1 MGNKQSN
8 DQAKNAFNPAT
19 IKRTFQPVEKAL
31 RPLGDKNV
39 LKDGVGIGIGGLGS
53 VLKQGATLGGKILN
67 NDIVRGGALL
77 LGPEAVAGLAGAT
90 VAVKGGELIGNGLE
104 KAGNKINNKDNGV
117 KFL

>member
-19 IKRTFQPVEKAL
+19 IRRTFQPVEKAL

-39 LKDGVGIGIGGLGS
+39 WKEGAGIGIGGLGS

-77 LGPEAVAGLAGAT
+77 LGPEAVAGLAGAS
-90 VAVKGGELIGNGLE
+90 VAVKSGELIGGGLE
-104 KAGNKINNKDNGV
+104 KAGTKINKKDNQV
-117 KFL
+117 KFM